1 MLNMRLAS
9 LVSGGKDSL
18 LATHLA
24 SEENEIDC
32 LVSVVSSNPD
42 SYMFHTPNI
51 HLVDATAIAMDLP
64 LFKIFTRGEEELEV
78 KDLIKGLR
86 NLDVDGIVIG
96 GIASSYQ
103 KKRFELVCEE
113 LGLKLI
119 APLWGKSDEEVMK
132 LAMEKMDFIIV
143 KVSAMGLSEKWVGRK
158 MDEKALSELKKI
170 KEKYGINLAGEGGE
184 FETLVLN
191 APMFKKRIEILES
204 HVVSDNMSAVMVVDR
219 YRLVDKG

>member
-1 MLNMRLAS
+1 MRLAS